1 MVKSNQ
7 VCPSGHGNAAF
18 EMREVE
24 PSQVQG
30 QAVGSQFSMASVAST
45 LRAAVKW
52 KGYTSGRRCTHVCVR
67 RQNTGKPVEVTYQGL
82 AEDIDITDG
91 HSRTDFLNKKLLDH
105 FRSLAASNANSDQVD
120 LQFLERV
127 ITDGADVNS
136 ADRYGQTVLHEISRA
151 WNVDVMRFFVERGAD
166 VRRADSYGVTPLH
179 VAAALDYTEMVEYLI
194 QREADIGAR
203 TSRDLQTPLH
213 FGAKNDAVRAVR
225 LLLKHGAHIGARD
238 YKERTP
244 LQLAA
249 NMDRSEAARTLME
262 LGADVGVQD
271 SDGQLCI
278 SAMIG
283 AMPPV
288 AHSAL
293 DQFHV
298 QDRMTRQQF
307 YYLNLLEPRKWDM
320 QTQKCKKIEALSP
333 LELIVKQWNLDLI
346 THPVILKLIKVK
358 WNLYGRLGAWIL
370 LLLNFLFIVSWTI
383 FAISVSVIR
392 PEESPYIFPQDWWR
406 VLVVVVALLL
416 TVTEVSRE
424 LAEMWRSQ
432 GKQRRWQ
439 AWWERRISDDKHC
452 SHPMWPEERK
462 YLEEQLKAILRIRS
476 GYFQDPWNVF
486 DWLVFL
492 LLMVMFGIHLADIFI
507 QDVTLRVTSLRLF
520 AVSIIFLW
528 LRLMKHVRAFRVF
541 GPFIVMLGSIL
552 GDVSRFLF
560 LYAEFF
566 IPYACAFWIIFG
578 GTAAVPSMQTVL
590 GMLYSLYRLTLSD
603 GYEFDEMD
611 SVDPVMARLLCGTF
625 LALSTVLCLNLLIAL
640 LSDTFQ
646 RVHDQA
652 SANAVM
658 QQAAIILQVEDAI
671 PCFRWLYDPEHV
683 HKHCAPLKEF
693 YDDDTPSDKDDDAGM
708 RKVAVDIKE
717 TLDNFLE
724 SNKNAAI
731 PASENKD
738 TVDVSE
744 SAGTTMG
751 AIQEQSECLRAMKDL
766 QTSQS
771 KHNKALKSLKK
782 EVQELRVLLQHLTKS
797 LPGKEPKE
805 PPSSVS
811 SHEKKAWGGSA
822 AATAQRSPGLK
833 ETAAAPDPSSG
844 TGEGNVPLEE
854 AERKPPTNKQHD

>member
-1 MVKSNQ
+1 
-7 VCPSGHGNAAF
+7 
-18 EMREVE
+18 
-24 PSQVQG
+24 
-30 QAVGSQFSMASVAST
+30 
-45 LRAAVKW
+45 
-52 KGYTSGRRCTHVCVR
+52 
-67 RQNTGKPVEVTYQGL
+67 
-82 AEDIDITDG
+82 
-91 HSRTDFLNKKLLDH
+91 
-105 FRSLAASNANSDQVD
+105 VD

-249 NMDRSEAARTLME
+249 NMEECVFCVVDRSEAARTLME

-307 YYLNLLEPRKWDM
+307 YYLNLLEPRNE
-320 QTQKCKKIEALSP
+320 IGVVFSP
-333 LELIVKQWNLDLI
+333 AAVFLQLELIVKQWNLDLI

-439 AWWERRISDDKHC
+439 VSTKIKPFLFFSK
-452 SHPMWPEERK
+452 ERK

-671 PCFRWLYDPEHV
+671 PCFRRLYDPEHV

-708 RKVAVDIKE
+708 RKVAVDIKV
-717 TLDNFLE
+717 LDL
-724 SNKNAAI
+724 
-731 PASENKD
+731 
-738 TVDVSE
+738 
-744 SAGTTMG
+744 
-751 AIQEQSECLRAMKDL
+751 
-766 QTSQS
+766 
-771 KHNKALKSLKK
+771 H
-782 EVQELRVLLQHLTKS
+782 
-797 LPGKEPKE
+797 
-805 PPSSVS
+805 
-811 SHEKKAWGGSA
+811 
-822 AATAQRSPGLK
+822 
-833 ETAAAPDPSSG
+833 
-844 TGEGNVPLEE
+844 
-854 AERKPPTNKQHD
+854 